1 MRVTVNFEP
10 EELPGD
16 TISVAALLKLR
27 RYSFPLI
34 IARIDGRLVERA
46 DYETALIKE
55 GDEVELYHLVSGG

>member
-10 EELPGD
+10 EEIPGD
-16 TISVAALLKLR
+16 SISVADLLKMR

-34 IARIDGRLVERA
+34 IARIGGRLVERA
-46 DYETALIKE
+46 DYETTFVRA

>member
-10 EELPGD
+10 EEIPGD
-16 TISVAALLKLR
+16 SISVAALLKMR

-34 IARIDGRLVERA
+34 IARIGGRLVERT
-46 DYETALIKE
+46 DYETTFVRE